1 MEIFGIIVSLQPRT
15 ASGGGISREDQIG
28 LIAADLEKDMIPAWD
43 EEKVKL
49 VYPIDYHESM
59 NTILGQEIAKYNR
72 VVRMLNSSLKQ
83 LQLALKGI
91 VVLSADLEAM
101 GNALFDQEVPAIWT
115 KVAYPSLK
123 PLQPW
128 FADFLARTAQFM
140 QNWVDHGIPSSFWIS
155 GFFFPQGFLT
165 AILQNYARKFQMPI
179 DTVSFSYLFLDEPV
193 ESFTEKP
200 ETGAYTYGLFLE
212 GSTWNK
218 EKHSLDD
225 PRPKEL
231 FSPMPVRTARKST

>member
-83 LQLALKGI
+83 LQLAINGDVGARPWLLVAG
-91 VVLSADLEAM
+91 
-101 GNALFDQEVPAIWT
+101 ALCAGDG
-115 KVAYPSLK
+115 
-123 PLQPW
+123 
-128 FADFLARTAQFM
+128 AQRGRF
-140 QNWVDHGIPSSFWIS
+140 
-155 GFFFPQGFLT
+155 
-165 AILQNYARKFQMPI
+165 
-179 DTVSFSYLFLDEPV
+179 
-193 ESFTEKP
+193 
-200 ETGAYTYGLFLE
+200 
-212 GSTWNK
+212 
-218 EKHSLDD
+218 
-225 PRPKEL
+225 
-231 FSPMPVRTARKST
+231 